1 MNSQSKIIEETV
13 DTVET
18 VFEIY
23 LCDNCEAEL
32 YSKDAYDV
40 SNLVFYDN
48 PRCSYIDD
56 QVLGIS
62 LSNAYQMKYLKKN
75 PYRWVDCDA
84 MLHCDILRIKSVDS
98 MKKSKYSLK

>member
-1 MNSQSKIIEETV
+1 MYDQIAVNKTSKITLLSSRKNNSQSKMIEETV

-40 SNLVFYDN
+40 S
-48 PRCSYIDD
+48 
-56 QVLGIS
+56 IS
-62 LSNAYQMKYLKKN
+62 L
-75 PYRWVDCDA
+75 
-84 MLHCDILRIKSVDS
+84 I
-98 MKKSKYSLK
+98 

>member
-1 MNSQSKIIEETV
+1 MYDAATVNKSSKITLLSSRKINSQSKIIEETV

-40 SNLVFYDN
+40 SSVVLRSFERSKVSQLQHNLTLFDKHN
-48 PRCSYIDD
+48 ERCKIEENRKTTEDM
-56 QVLGIS
+56 V
-62 LSNAYQMKYLKKN
+62 
-75 PYRWVDCDA
+75 
-84 MLHCDILRIKSVDS
+84 
-98 MKKSKYSLK
+98 

>member
-1 MNSQSKIIEETV
+1 MNSHSKIIEETV

-40 SNLVFYDN
+40 SNLVFYDQLY
-48 PRCSYIDD
+48 PMHFRMWLKFYRRSIA
-56 QVLGIS
+56 IS
-62 LSNAYQMKYLKKN
+62 YQMKYLEKISE
-75 PYRWVDCDA
+75 RSVHCDA
-84 MLHCDILRIKSVDS
+84 MFSELCVDS
-98 MKKSKYSLK
+98 MKKS